1 MKKLLLL
8 LPVLLLFSFTVNNTG
23 LSKKEK
29 KFAARYLKET
39 HQALEQAVSGLSA
52 AQLDFKPA
60 ADKWSIKECVYH
72 LALSENNLWAWI
84 YGVIKAPANPE
95 KRSEIKMTD
104 AQVMTGLADR
114 TTNVKTMEPF
124 EPKNAKWNNVS
135 EALTALKAARDGHA
149 DYMKATTEDLRNHV
163 APQTPIGAMDAYQLV
178 LFMSAHTT
186 RHTKQIEE
194 IKADPNFQKN

>member
-8 LPVLLLFSFTVNNTG
+8 LPVLFLLSFTANNTG
-23 LSKKEK
+23 LTKKEK
-29 KFAARYLKET
+29 KFAAKYLKET

-84 YGVIKAPANPE
+84 DGVIKAPANPE
-95 KRSEIKMTD
+95 KRSEIKMKD
-104 AQVMTGLADR
+104 EAVMAGLADR
-114 TTNVKTMEPF
+114 TNKVKTMEPF
-124 EPKNAKWNNVS
+124 EPKNAKWNTTG
-135 EALTALKAARDGHA
+135 EALSALKVARDAHA
-149 DYMKATTEDLRNHV
+149 DYMKTTADDLRNHV
-163 APQTPIGAMDAYQLV
+163 APQTPLGAMDAYQLV

-194 IKADPNFQKN
+194 IKADANFPKN

>member
-8 LPVLLLFSFTVNNTG
+8 VPVLFLLSFTANNTG
-23 LSKKEK
+23 LTKKEK
-29 KFAARYLKET
+29 KFAAKYLKET

-84 YGVIKAPANPE
+84 DGVIKAPANPE
-95 KRSEIKMTD
+95 KRSEIKMKD
-104 AQVMTGLADR
+104 EAVMAGLADR
-114 TTNVKTMEPF
+114 TNKVKTMEPF
-124 EPKNAKWNNVS
+124 EPKNAKWNTTG
-135 EALTALKAARDGHA
+135 EALSALKAARDAHA
-149 DYMKATTEDLRNHV
+149 DYMKTTADDLRNHV
-163 APQTPIGAMDAYQLV
+163 APQTPLGAMDAYQLV

-194 IKADPNFQKN
+194 IKAEANFPKN

>member
-8 LPVLLLFSFTVNNTG
+8 VPVLFLLSFTANNTG
-23 LSKKEK
+23 LTKKEK
-29 KFAARYLKET
+29 KFAAKYLKET

-84 YGVIKAPANPE
+84 DGVIKAPANPE
-95 KRSEIKMTD
+95 KRSEIKMKD
-104 AQVMTGLADR
+104 EAVMAGLADR
-114 TTNVKTMEPF
+114 TNKVKTMEPF
-124 EPKNAKWNNVS
+124 EPKNAKWNTTG
-135 EALTALKAARDGHA
+135 EALTGLKAARDAHA
-149 DYMKATTEDLRNHV
+149 DYMKTTADDLRNHV
-163 APQTPIGAMDAYQLV
+163 APQTPLGAMDAYQLV

-194 IKADPNFQKN
+194 IKADANFPKN

>member
-8 LPVLLLFSFTVNNTG
+8 VPVLFLLSFTANNTG
-23 LSKKEK
+23 LTKKEK
-29 KFAARYLKET
+29 KFAAKYLKET

-84 YGVIKAPANPE
+84 DGVIKAPANPE
-95 KRSEIKMTD
+95 KRSEIKMKD
-104 AQVMTGLADR
+104 EAVMAGLADR
-114 TTNVKTMEPF
+114 TNKVKTMEPF
-124 EPKNAKWNNVS
+124 EPKNAKWNTTG
-135 EALTALKAARDGHA
+135 EALSALKVARDAHA
-149 DYMKATTEDLRNHV
+149 DYMKTTADDLRNHV
-163 APQTPIGAMDAYQLV
+163 APQTPLGAMDAYQLV

-194 IKADPNFQKN
+194 IKADANFPKN

>member
-8 LPVLLLFSFTVNNTG
+8 VPVLFLLSFTANNTG
-23 LSKKEK
+23 LTKKEK
-29 KFAARYLKET
+29 KFAAKYLKET

-84 YGVIKAPANPE
+84 DGVIKAPANPE
-95 KRSEIKMTD
+95 KRSEIKMKD
-104 AQVMTGLADR
+104 EAVMAGLADR
-114 TTNVKTMEPF
+114 TNKVKTMEPF
-124 EPKNAKWNNVS
+124 EPKNAKWNTTG
-135 EALTALKAARDGHA
+135 EALSALKAARDAHA
-149 DYMKATTEDLRNHV
+149 DYMKTTADDLRNHV
-163 APQTPIGAMDAYQLV
+163 APQTPLGAMDAYQLV

-194 IKADPNFQKN
+194 IKADANFPKN